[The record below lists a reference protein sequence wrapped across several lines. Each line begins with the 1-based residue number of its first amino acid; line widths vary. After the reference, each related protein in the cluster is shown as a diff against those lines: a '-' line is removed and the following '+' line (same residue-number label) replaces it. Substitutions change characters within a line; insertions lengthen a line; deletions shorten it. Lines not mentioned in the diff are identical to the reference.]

1 MSARAFVEDL
11 NHRYFDGKLSP
22 DVVDHVSSL
31 PVDREDARA
40 FVQRVFR
47 FMQAGRYP
55 AHDVSPFQ
63 AAMLGSL
70 VARLLPGRWE
80 GRVPPS
86 PSRGGTARS
95 TPSSPIVFRRRRA

>member
-1 MSARAFVEDL
+1 MSTRAFVEGL

-22 DVVDHVSSL
+22 DVVDQISSL

-40 FVQRVFR
+40 FVERVFR

-80 GRVPPS
+80 GRVPRS
-86 PSRGGTARS
+86 PWPGDTARS
-95 TPSSPIVFRRRRA
+95 TRSSPIAFRRRRA